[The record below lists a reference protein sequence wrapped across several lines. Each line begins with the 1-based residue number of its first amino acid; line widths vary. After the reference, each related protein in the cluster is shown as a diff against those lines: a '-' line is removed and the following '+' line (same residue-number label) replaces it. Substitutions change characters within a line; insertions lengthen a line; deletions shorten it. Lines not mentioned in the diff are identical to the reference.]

1 MKFKGGNI
9 YLEFK
14 LNKIDTDIRKKM
26 QEEIKED
33 KVHSGKSINIKKD
46 IVDERHEGLKD
57 PNREES
63 EKRYIT
69 IECIKD
75 NHKNIDIK
83 VEKIEKINEEN
94 SKGRI
99 LDTSK

>member
-1 MKFKGGNI
+1 M
-9 YLEFK
+9 EFK

-33 KVHSGKSINIKKD
+33 KVHSGKGINVTKD
-46 IVDERHEGLKD
+46 LKD
-57 PNREES
+57 EKHEERQNTDEEEN

-69 IECIKD
+69 ID
-75 NHKNIDIK
+75 GVRHNNRNISIK
-83 VEKIEKINEEN
+83 VEKVEEINYEN

-99 LDTSK
+99 LDSKK

>member
-1 MKFKGGNI
+1 
-9 YLEFK
+9 LEFK

-33 KVHSGKSINIKKD
+33 KVHSGKSINVTKD
-46 IVDERHEGLKD
+46 LKD
-57 PNREES
+57 EKNEYINLDETKEES

-69 IECIKD
+69 IDGVRD
-75 NHKNIDIK
+75 NKNISIK
-83 VEKIEKINEEN
+83 VEKVEKITDEN

-99 LDTSK
+99 LDKKK

>member
-1 MKFKGGNI
+1 
-9 YLEFK
+9 LEFK

-33 KVHSGKSINIKKD
+33 KVHSGKGINVTKD
-46 IVDERHEGLKD
+46 LKD
-57 PNREES
+57 EKNEYINLDETKEEN

-69 IECIKD
+69 IDGIRD
-75 NHKNIDIK
+75 NRKNISVKAEK
-83 VEKIEKINEEN
+83 VEEINYEN

-99 LDTSK
+99 LDKKK

>member
-1 MKFKGGNI
+1 
-9 YLEFK
+9 LEFK

-33 KVHSGKSINIKKD
+33 KVHSGKSISVKKD
-46 IVDERHEGLKD
+46 IKDERHEEIKNLD
-57 PNREES
+57 EEEC

-69 IECIKD
+69 IDGVKY
-75 NHKNIDIK
+75 NNKNISVKVDK
-83 VEKIEKINEEN
+83 VEEINNEN

-99 LDTSK
+99 LDKKK

>member
-1 MKFKGGNI
+1 
-9 YLEFK
+9 LEFK

-33 KVHSGKSINIKKD
+33 KVHSGKSISVKKD
-46 IVDERHEGLKD
+46 IKDERHEEIKNLD
-57 PNREES
+57 EEES

-69 IECIKD
+69 IDGVKY
-75 NHKNIDIK
+75 NNKNISVK
-83 VEKIEKINEEN
+83 VEKVEEINNEN

-99 LDTSK
+99 LDKKK

>member
-1 MKFKGGNI
+1 
-9 YLEFK
+9 LEFK

-33 KVHSGKSINIKKD
+33 KVHSGKGINVTKD
-46 IVDERHEGLKD
+46 LKD
-57 PNREES
+57 EKNEYINLDETKEES

-69 IECIKD
+69 IDGVRD
-75 NHKNIDIK
+75 NKNISIK
-83 VEKIEKINEEN
+83 VEKVEKITDEN

-99 LDTSK
+99 LDKKK

>member
-1 MKFKGGNI
+1 M
-9 YLEFK
+9 EFK

-33 KVHSGKSINIKKD
+33 KVHSGKGMNVTKD
-46 IVDERHEGLKD
+46 LKD
-57 PNREES
+57 EKNEYINLDETKGEN

-69 IECIKD
+69 IDGVRD
-75 NHKNIDIK
+75 NSKNISVKVEK
-83 VEKIEKINEEN
+83 VEKITYEN

-99 LDTSK
+99 LDSKK

>member
-1 MKFKGGNI
+1 M
-9 YLEFK
+9 EFK

-33 KVHSGKSINIKKD
+33 KVHSGKGINVTKD
-46 IVDERHEGLKD
+46 LKD
-57 PNREES
+57 EKNEYINLDETKEEN

-69 IECIKD
+69 IDGIRD
-75 NHKNIDIK
+75 NRKNISVKAEK
-83 VEKIEKINEEN
+83 VEEINYEN

-99 LDTSK
+99 LDKKK

>member
-1 MKFKGGNI
+1 M
-9 YLEFK
+9 EFK

-33 KVHSGKSINIKKD
+33 KVHSGKGISVKKD
-46 IVDERHEGLKD
+46 IKDEKHE
-57 PNREES
+57 NEENLNKEEY

-69 IECIKD
+69 IDGIKY

-83 VEKIEKINEEN
+83 AEKIEKINEDN

-99 LDTSK
+99 LDTTK

>member
-1 MKFKGGNI
+1 M
-9 YLEFK
+9 EFK

-33 KVHSGKSINIKKD
+33 KVHSGKGINVTKN
-46 IVDERHEGLKD
+46 LKD
-57 PNREES
+57 EKNEYVNLDETKGES

-69 IECIKD
+69 IDGTKYKD
-75 NHKNIDIK
+75 KNISIKAEK
-83 VEKIEKINEEN
+83 VEEINYEN

-99 LDTSK
+99 LDSKK

>member
-1 MKFKGGNI
+1 M
-9 YLEFK
+9 EFK
-14 LNKIDTDIRKKM
+14 FNKIDTDIRKKM

-46 IVDERHEGLKD
+46 IKDERHEERKNFD
-57 PNREES
+57 EEES

-69 IECIKD
+69 ID
-75 NHKNIDIK
+75 GVRYNNKNISVK
-83 VEKIEKINEEN
+83 VEKVEEINEEN

-99 LDTSK
+99 LDKKK

>member
-1 MKFKGGNI
+1 
-9 YLEFK
+9 LEFK

-33 KVHSGKSINIKKD
+33 KVHSGKGINVTKD
-46 IVDERHEGLKD
+46 LKD
-57 PNREES
+57 EKNEYINLEETKEDS

-69 IECIKD
+69 IDGTKYND
-75 NHKNIDIK
+75 KNISIK
-83 VEKIEKINEEN
+83 VEKVEEINYEN

-99 LDTSK
+99 LDSKK

>member
-1 MKFKGGNI
+1 M
-9 YLEFK
+9 EFK

-33 KVHSGKSINIKKD
+33 KVHSGKSINVTKD
-46 IVDERHEGLKD
+46 LKD
-57 PNREES
+57 EKNEYINLDETKEES

-69 IECIKD
+69 ID
-75 NHKNIDIK
+75 GVRNNSKNISVK
-83 VEKIEKINEEN
+83 VEKVEEINYEN

-99 LDTSK
+99 LDKKK

>member
-1 MKFKGGNI
+1 
-9 YLEFK
+9 LEFK

-33 KVHSGKSINIKKD
+33 KVHSGKGINVTKD
-46 IVDERHEGLKD
+46 LKD
-57 PNREES
+57 EKHEERQNTDEEEN

-69 IECIKD
+69 ID
-75 NHKNIDIK
+75 GVRRNNKNISIK
-83 VEKIEKINEEN
+83 VEKIEEMNDEN

-99 LDTSK
+99 LDKKK